1 MTASMPEAASSKGP
15 CTEKARLLR
24 AYQQATQVHSASVG
38 TLVQRVGSVSPTQY
52 ERLSK
57 SAKKAR
63 HVANDARRLLDLH
76 IAQHGC

>member
-1 MTASMPEAASSKGP
+1 MPETATSKGP
-15 CTEKARLLR
+15 CPEKARLLR
-24 AYQQATQVHSASVG
+24 AYQQATQVHSATVS
-38 TLVQRVGSVSPTQY
+38 TLVQTVGTVSGTQY

-63 HVANDARRLLDLH
+63 HVANDARRMLDIH